1 MKPDYLSITMGVAVL
16 CLALSLALRG
26 LRRDRQRN
34 WTAGSLWACF
44 AAGLLMQG
52 FAMHLKV
59 EKNLYVIPGDYLLK
73 SKLTPKAIVERECRM
88 QLLSA
93 LLTGGA
99 SLGLAY
105 LYRDAFRRSGSAQA
119 ARSRKGGQPCVRPEA

>member
-1 MKPDYLSITMGVAVL
+1 MKPDYLSLTTGAAAL
-16 CLALSLALRG
+16 CLAVYLALRG
-26 LRRDRQRN
+26 LRRDRLRN
-34 WTAGSLWACF
+34 WTASYLWACF
-44 AAGLLMQG
+44 GAGLLMQG

-59 EKNLYVIPGDYLLK
+59 EHNLYVIPGDYLLRTK
-73 SKLTPKAIVERECRM
+73 QTPKAVVEREFRM

-105 LYRDAFRRSGSAQA
+105 LYRGAFRRSGSALA
-119 ARSRKGGQPCVRPEA
+119 SRSRKGGQPCVRPEA